1 MAKELPKRSEVKEEY
16 TWDLS
21 AMFVSKEAWEEQLA
35 VCQSLTGELEAF
47 EGKVTASAKNLLT
60 VLEKSADAEQK
71 LELAF
76 SYAERLFDQD
86 QKNTA
91 HQAMSQRMHTL
102 YTDYSSRTAF
112 IVPEIL
118 AADTELLE
126 QYLNEEPELAL
137 YRGQIQEIQRRK
149 AHSLSSEMEKLVAM
163 TGEMAQVPVQV
174 FSIISNADMAYPQ
187 ITDENGE
194 TVRLSHG
201 NFVPLEESADRRVRK
216 DAFENFYSVYRQF
229 ANTLA
234 GLYNGQVKQQIFYAK
249 ARNYPSTLE
258 AAVDANNVPSK
269 VYYNLV
275 ETVNKNM
282 DKMHRY
288 VRLRKKCLGVDEL
301 HMYDIY
307 TPMIADVAKKI
318 PFEEAKETVLK
329 ALAPLGEDYVSKVK
343 EGFEGRWLDVYEN
356 EGKRSGAYSAGAY
369 GAHPYVL
376 LNHNDTLDNMFT
388 LAHEMGHA
396 MHSYYSNEN
405 QPYIYAGYKIFVAEV
420 ASTCNEIL
428 LMEYLLA
435 NTEDQKERA
444 YLLNHYENQPYI
456 YAGYKIFV
464 AEVASTCNEILLM
477 EYLLANTEDQKE
489 RAYLLN
495 HYLDSFKGTVYRQT
509 MFAEYEMRSNAMVE
523 NGENLTAENLCALYL
538 ELNKKYYGPDMVSD
552 EDQTMFAEY
561 EMRSNAMVENGENL
575 TAENLCALYLELNK
589 KYYGPDM
596 VSDEEISYEWARI
609 PHFYNDFYVYQYAT
623 SFSAAVAI
631 AHEILEKGAPAV
643 ERYKE
648 FLSGGCSKSPVELL
662 KMVGINMEEATPI
675 QNALDVFGEVLD
687 EIETLI

>member
-21 AMFVSKEAWEEQLA
+21 AMFASKEAWEEQLSA
-35 VCQSLTGELEAF
+35 CRTLTGELEAF
-47 EGKVTASAKNLLT
+47 EGKVTASAENLLA

-91 HQAMSQRMHTL
+91 HQAMSQRMYTL

-118 AADTELLE
+118 AADTDLLE
-126 QYLNEEPELAL
+126 QYIKEKPALAL

-163 TGEMAQVPVQV
+163 TGEMAQVPDQV
-174 FSIISNADMAYPQ
+174 FSIISNADMVYPQ

-216 DAFENFYSVYRQF
+216 DAFENFYSVYKQF

-318 PFEEAKETVLK
+318 TFEEAKETVLK
-329 ALAPLGEDYVSKVK
+329 ALAPLGEDYVAKVK
-343 EGFEGRWLDVYEN
+343 EGFESRWLDVYEN

-369 GAHPYVL
+369 GAHPFVL

-396 MHSYYSNEN
+396 MHSYYSN
-405 QPYIYAGYKIFVAEV
+405 
-420 ASTCNEIL
+420 
-428 LMEYLLA
+428 
-435 NTEDQKERA
+435 
-444 YLLNHYENQPYI
+444 ENQPYI

-523 NGENLTAENLCALYL
+523 NGENLTA
-538 ELNKKYYGPDMVSD
+538 D
-552 EDQTMFAEY
+552 
-561 EMRSNAMVENGENL
+561 
-575 TAENLCALYLELNK
+575 NLCALYLELNK

-609 PHFYNDFYVYQYAT
+609 PHFYYNFYVYQYAT

>member
-35 VCQSLTGELEAF
+35 ACRSLTGELEAF
-47 EGKVTASAKNLLT
+47 EGKVTASAENLLA

-91 HQAMSQRMHTL
+91 HQAMSQRMYTL

-118 AADTELLE
+118 AADTDLLE
-126 QYLNEEPELAL
+126 QYIKEKPALAL

-163 TGEMAQVPVQV
+163 TGEMAQVPDQV
-174 FSIISNADMAYPQ
+174 FSIISNADMVYPQ

-216 DAFENFYSVYRQF
+216 DAFENFYSVYKQF

-318 PFEEAKETVLK
+318 TFEEAKETVLK
-329 ALAPLGEDYVSKVK
+329 ALAPLGEDYVAKVK
-343 EGFEGRWLDVYEN
+343 EGFESRWLDVYEN

-369 GAHPYVL
+369 GAHPFVL

-396 MHSYYSNEN
+396 MHSYYSN
-405 QPYIYAGYKIFVAEV
+405 
-420 ASTCNEIL
+420 
-428 LMEYLLA
+428 
-435 NTEDQKERA
+435 
-444 YLLNHYENQPYI
+444 ENQPYI

-552 EDQTMFAEY
+552 E
-561 EMRSNAMVENGENL
+561 
-575 TAENLCALYLELNK
+575 
-589 KYYGPDM
+589 
-596 VSDEEISYEWARI
+596 EISYEWARI
-609 PHFYNDFYVYQYAT
+609 PHFYYNFYVYQYAT

>member
-35 VCQSLTGELEAF
+35 ACQSLTGELEAF
-47 EGKVTASAKNLLT
+47 EGKVTASAKNLLA

-91 HQAMSQRMHTL
+91 HQAMSQRMYTL

-126 QYLNEEPELAL
+126 QYLKEKPALAL

-149 AHSLSSEMEKLVAM
+149 AHSLSAEMEKLVAM
-163 TGEMAQVPVQV
+163 TGEMAQVPDQV
-174 FSIISNADMAYPQ
+174 FSIISNADMVYPQ

-307 TPMIADVAKKI
+307 TPIIADVAKKI

-343 EGFEGRWLDVYEN
+343 EGFESRWLDVYEN

-369 GAHPYVL
+369 GTHPYVL

-388 LAHEMGHA
+388 LAHEIGHA

-444 YLLNHYENQPYI
+444 YLLNHY
-456 YAGYKIFV
+456 
-464 AEVASTCNEILLM
+464 
-477 EYLLANTEDQKE
+477 
-489 RAYLLN
+489 
-495 HYLDSFKGTVYRQT
+495 LDSFKGTVYR
-509 MFAEYEMRSNAMVE
+509 
-523 NGENLTAENLCALYL
+523 
-538 ELNKKYYGPDMVSD
+538 
-552 EDQTMFAEY
+552 QTMFAEY

-648 FLSGGCSKSPVELL
+648 FLSGGCSKSPVDLL

-675 QNALDVFGEVLD
+675 QNALNVFGEVLD

>member
-35 VCQSLTGELEAF
+35 ACRSLTGELEAF
-47 EGKVTASAKNLLT
+47 EGKVTASAENLLA

-91 HQAMSQRMHTL
+91 HQAMSQRMYTL

-118 AADTELLE
+118 AADTDLLE
-126 QYLNEEPELAL
+126 QYIKEKPALAL

-163 TGEMAQVPVQV
+163 TGEMAQVPDQV
-174 FSIISNADMAYPQ
+174 FSIISNADMVYPQ

-216 DAFENFYSVYRQF
+216 DAFENFYSVYKQF

-258 AAVDANNVPSK
+258 ATVDANNVPSK

-329 ALAPLGEDYVSKVK
+329 ALAPLGEDYVAKVK
-343 EGFEGRWLDVYEN
+343 EGFESRWLDVYEN

-369 GAHPYVL
+369 GAHPFVL

-396 MHSYYSNEN
+396 MHSYYSN
-405 QPYIYAGYKIFVAEV
+405 
-420 ASTCNEIL
+420 
-428 LMEYLLA
+428 
-435 NTEDQKERA
+435 
-444 YLLNHYENQPYI
+444 ENQPYI

-552 EDQTMFAEY
+552 EE
-561 EMRSNAMVENGENL
+561 V
-575 TAENLCALYLELNK
+575 
-589 KYYGPDM
+589 
-596 VSDEEISYEWARI
+596 SYEWARI
-609 PHFYNDFYVYQYAT
+609 PHFYYNFYVYQYAT

>member
-1 MAKELPKRSEVKEEY
+1 MPLVVSLGQNKEDMMAKELPKRSEVKEEY

-21 AMFVSKEAWEEQLA
+21 AMFASKEAWEEQLSA
-35 VCQSLTGELEAF
+35 CRTLTGELEAF
-47 EGKVTASAKNLLT
+47 EGKVTASAENLLA

-91 HQAMSQRMHTL
+91 HQAMSQRMYTL

-118 AADTELLE
+118 AADTDLLE
-126 QYLNEEPELAL
+126 QYIKEKPALAL

-163 TGEMAQVPVQV
+163 TGEMAQVPDQV
-174 FSIISNADMAYPQ
+174 FSIISNADMVYPQ

-216 DAFENFYSVYRQF
+216 DAFENFYSVYKQF

-318 PFEEAKETVLK
+318 TFEEAKETVLK
-329 ALAPLGEDYVSKVK
+329 ALAPLGEDYVAKVK
-343 EGFEGRWLDVYEN
+343 EGFESRWLDVYEN

-369 GAHPYVL
+369 GAHPFVL

-396 MHSYYSNEN
+396 MHSYYSN
-405 QPYIYAGYKIFVAEV
+405 
-420 ASTCNEIL
+420 
-428 LMEYLLA
+428 
-435 NTEDQKERA
+435 
-444 YLLNHYENQPYI
+444 ENQPYI

-523 NGENLTAENLCALYL
+523 NGENLTA
-538 ELNKKYYGPDMVSD
+538 D
-552 EDQTMFAEY
+552 
-561 EMRSNAMVENGENL
+561 
-575 TAENLCALYLELNK
+575 NLCALYLELNK

-609 PHFYNDFYVYQYAT
+609 PHFYYNFYVYQYAT